1 MILNALLSLYSI
13 ILGGS
18 LSGLTFNIVIMSLWK
33 SDIPVSRVKY
43 FSKLFEFFIR
53 KRSMQGG
60 LLKFLKQIGSSFRAF
75 GCKPTYVGCKK
86 RSYLFLLDQHYNRP
100 LVKYL
105 NTFCW
110 ICLTLS

>member
-33 SDIPVSRVKY
+33 SDIPFSRVKY

-53 KRSMQGG
+53 KRSMHGG
-60 LLKFLKQIGSSFRAF
+60 LLKFLKQIGSSFRA
-75 GCKPTYVGCKK
+75 
-86 RSYLFLLDQHYNRP
+86 
-100 LVKYL
+100 LVANQLMLVAK
-105 NTFCW
+105 NVH
-110 ICLTLS
+110 ICFF